1 MSNQRPLINSDLIL
15 HLASLGDVVPLDFTL
30 DVDLIQEQLKPFDD
44 EWKQYNPRK
53 PNDRQGLSITSLD
66 GGL

>member
-53 PNDRQGLSITSLD
+53 PND
-66 GGL
+66 